1 MIRSL
6 YVRVAL
12 TFIVSVILGLSIAF
26 YTSNYWF
33 RDLFESGMQNDLY
46 NASEDMVAIFQEMKG
61 TDMETYLHNLH
72 WARRYSVTL
81 YDSKLNK
88 EVFGLQQDRV
98 NIPDSAVEQVL
109 NGQAARQTGEPFEQ
123 YVGYPFQLKN
133 ESYALFVRP
142 VIRNNEDN
150 FRYILSTF
158 LAITLIMG
166 SAFVLI
172 AARYLVKPLKLLTQ
186 ATQRI
191 SKGDFDITFSWLNRK
206 DEVGDLARSFS
217 HMAGEL
223 KQLELMRQDFVSS
236 VSHEIQSPLTSI
248 AGFSKLIRYT
258 ELPEDER
265 HQYLEIIMTES
276 ERLSR
281 LSDNLLSLASLESEH
296 HPFHPV
302 SYRLDEQIRRIIVS
316 QEPLW
321 SAKQLEMELILPQV
335 MIVGDEDQLSQVWIN
350 LLSNAIKFTPK
361 NGKIKVK
368 LELLTDRVQ
377 VTVHDSGI
385 GISPDAIHHIFD
397 RFYKADRSR
406 QREIGGS
413 GLGLAIVR
421 KIVELHQGVVAVD
434 SKQGKGSVFKVT
446 LPGVMKKKAAV
457 S

>member
-12 TFIVSVILGLSIAF
+12 TFIVSVILSLFIAF
-26 YTSNYWF
+26 YAANYWF
-33 RDLFESGMQNDLY
+33 RDLFESEMQKDLY
-46 NASEDMVAIFQEMKG
+46 NASEDIVAIFQEMKG

-72 WARRYSVTL
+72 WARRYNITL
-81 YDSKLNK
+81 YDSNLNK
-88 EVFGLQQDRV
+88 SVFGPQQDRTM
-98 NIPDSAVEQVL
+98 ILDSTVEQVL
-109 NGQAARQTGEPFEQ
+109 KGQVERQAGKPFEQ
-123 YVGYPFQLKN
+123 YVGYPFKIKDQ
-133 ESYALFVRP
+133 SYAVFVRP
-142 VIRNNEDN
+142 VMRNTEDN
-150 FRYILSTF
+150 FNYILFTV

-166 SAFVLI
+166 SAVVLI
-172 AARYLVKPLKLLTQ
+172 AARYLVKPLKLMTQ

-191 SKGDFDITFSWLNRK
+191 SKGDFDITFSWLKRK

-258 ELPEDER
+258 ELPEEER

-296 HPFHPV
+296 HPFHPA

-316 QEPLW
+316 QEPIW
-321 SAKQLEMELILPQV
+321 SAKQLEMELTLPPV

-350 LLSNAIKFTPK
+350 LLSNAIKFTPQG
-361 NGKIKVK
+361 GKIKVR
-368 LELLTDRVQ
+368 LESMIDRVQ
-377 VTVHDSGI
+377 VLVHDSGI
-385 GISPDAIHHIFD
+385 GISQDEIHHIFD
-397 RFYKADRSR
+397 RFYKADHSR
-406 QREIGGS
+406 QREIGGN
-413 GLGLAIVR
+413 GLGLSIVR
-421 KIVELHQGVVAVD
+421 KIVELHQGVITVD
-434 SKQGKGSVFKVT
+434 SKLGKGSVFKVL
-446 LPGVMKKKAAV
+446 LPGVMKKKALN

>member
-12 TFIVSVILGLSIAF
+12 TFIVSVILGLCIAF
-26 YTSNYWF
+26 YASNYWF
-33 RDLFESGMQNDLY
+33 RDLFESEMQKDLY
-46 NASEDMVAIFQEMKG
+46 NASEDMVAIFQEMRG
-61 TDMETYLHNLH
+61 TDMEAYLHNLH
-72 WARRYSVTL
+72 WAKRYFVTL

-88 EVFGLQQDRV
+88 SEFGTRQDRV
-98 NIPDSAVEQVL
+98 SLPESVVQQVL
-109 NGQAARQTGEPFEQ
+109 NGQAARQSGEPSEQ
-123 YVGYPFQLKN
+123 YVGYPFKIN
-133 ESYALFVRP
+133 GNSYAIFVRP
-142 VIRNNEDN
+142 VVRNTEDN
-150 FRYILSTF
+150 FRFILITV
-158 LAITLIMG
+158 LAVTLIIG
-166 SAFVLI
+166 SVCVLI

-191 SKGDFDITFSWLNRK
+191 SKGDFDITFSWLDRK

-265 HQYLEIIMTES
+265 NQYLEIIMKES

-296 HPFHPV
+296 HPFHPIA
-302 SYRLDEQIRRIIVS
+302 YRLDEQIRRIIVS
-316 QEPLW
+316 QEPIW
-321 SAKQLEMELILPQV
+321 SAKQLQMELALPPV
-335 MIVGDEDQLSQVWIN
+335 MLIADEDQLSQVWIN
-350 LLSNAIKFTPK
+350 LLSNAIKFTPQG
-361 NGKIKVK
+361 GKIKVK
-368 LELLTDRVQ
+368 LELLVDRVQ

-385 GISPDAIHHIFD
+385 GISQGEIHHIFD
-397 RFYKADRSR
+397 RFYKADRAR
-406 QREIGGS
+406 QREVGGN
-413 GLGLAIVR
+413 GLGLSIVR
-421 KIVELHQGVVAVD
+421 KIVELHQGAITVD
-434 SKQGKGSVFKVT
+434 SKPGKGSVFKVM
-446 LPGVMKKKAAV
+446 LPGVMKKKAF

>member
-12 TFIVSVILGLSIAF
+12 TFIVSVILGLCIAF
-26 YTSNYWF
+26 YASNYWF
-33 RDLFESGMQNDLY
+33 RDLFESEMQKDLY

-72 WARRYSVTL
+72 WAKRYYVTL

-88 EVFGLQQDRV
+88 SVFGPKQERTTLSDAIVQ
-98 NIPDSAVEQVL
+98 QVL
-109 NGQAARQTGEPFEQ
+109 NGQVARQSGEPFDQ
-123 YVGYPFQLKN
+123 YVGYPFKIKDD
-133 ESYALFVRP
+133 SYAVFVQP
-142 VIRNNEDN
+142 IMRNTEDN
-150 FRYILSTF
+150 FRYILITV
-158 LAITLIMG
+158 LVVTLIMG
-166 SAFVLI
+166 STFVLI
-172 AARYLVKPLKLLTQ
+172 AARYLVKPLKLMTQ
-186 ATQRI
+186 ATKRI
-191 SKGDFDITFSWLNRK
+191 SKGDFDITFSWLKRK

-258 ELPEDER
+258 ELPEEER

-316 QEPLW
+316 QEPIW
-321 SAKQLEMELILPQV
+321 SAKQLEMELTLPQV

-361 NGKIKVK
+361 GGRIKVK

-377 VTVHDSGI
+377 VSVHDTGI
-385 GISPDAIHHIFD
+385 GISTDEIHHIFD

-406 QREIGGS
+406 QREVGGN
-413 GLGLAIVR
+413 GLGLSIVR
-421 KIVELHQGVVAVD
+421 KIIELHQGMITVD
-434 SKQGKGSVFKVT
+434 SKQGKGSVFRVS
-446 LPGVMKKKAAV
+446 LPGVMKKKAL